1 MTNDNRVEK
10 RQATLKATTTLLR
23 YWNGAEV
30 NIGDPLPADLADAA
44 AVLQNVPAV
53 DLLRL
58 VACNRPTLSAL
69 LR

>member
-1 MTNDNRVEK
+1 MIATPNVEK
-10 RQATLKATTTLLR
+10 QQQALAATRALLQH
-23 YWNGAEV
+23 WDGAQV
-30 NIGDPLPADLADAA
+30 NIGDPLPPDLAQAA

-58 VACNRPTLSAL
+58 VANNRATLSAL